1 MLKRLLVSIR
11 NWLNGV
17 DHSLVV
23 IEHAESRHIIRLEGE
38 IERLT
43 KERDYYRD
51 LVIDL
56 NKPEPVNESEDAY
69 KAVETRR
76 RSRSDVVLE
85 LEKRLAEREPARKET
100 NAEQHA
106 E

>member
-1 MLKRLLVSIR
+1 LLQRLLALIKLD
-11 NWLNGV
+11 N
-17 DHSLVV
+17 SLVV

-56 NKPEPVNESEDAY
+56 STPEPVSE
-69 KAVETRR
+69 EGMQSLNTRKK
-76 RSRSDVVLE
+76 SRQDVVSE
-85 LEKRLAEREPARKET
+85 LEHRLAQREKSKDEKDSA
-100 NAEQHA
+100 A
-106 E
+106 